1 MCILQ
6 MANLNEN
13 IKNIALKAFEESKPV
28 NICYGIVKTINPLSI
43 FVEQKMLLPAEFFV
57 LSRNVTNYSATM
69 TINWSTENAQ
79 GHNHS
84 VSGDKTVTIN
94 NALKVG
100 EKVILIRFQGG
111 QDYLV
116 LDRIG

>member
-1 MCILQ
+1 
-6 MANLNEN
+6 MASFNET
-13 IKNIALKAFEESKPV
+13 IKKIALEAVAESKPV
-28 NICYGIVKTINPLSI
+28 NITYGIVKTINPLSI
-43 FVEQKMLLPAEFFV
+43 EVENLRVLPAEFFI
-57 LSRNVTNYSATM
+57 LSRNVTNYTTTM
-69 TINWSTENAQ
+69 TINWNTEDAQ

-84 VSGDKTVTIN
+84 VTGSKTVTIN